1 MNKFLV
7 ISFVLITCATAV
19 AQQKGITAQDTR
31 RPITG
36 REVNAM
42 RNLADSF
49 LTELKVLYKKE
60 QSLGEPQKYQPERI
74 AYVRAYLMLFQYVQ
88 TSSSV
93 IAYRKKDIE
102 AIFGK
107 ADTVV
112 CSVGAE
118 PVCESY
124 YGKLQ
129 TKYVRINNLRY
140 KFVFRN
146 NMLEMVKRED
156 KS

>member
-1 MNKFLV
+1 MKQFLV
-7 ISFVLITCATAV
+7 ILLLLVCSATVV
-19 AQQKGITAQDTR
+19 AQTRGVTAQETR

-36 REVNAM
+36 REVSAM
-42 RNLADSF
+42 RHLADSF
-49 LTELKVLYKKE
+49 LTELKLLYKKE
-60 QSLGEPQKYQPERI
+60 QSEGEPQKYQPERI
-74 AYVRAYLMLFQYVQ
+74 AFVRAYLMLFQYVQ

-107 ADTVV
+107 ADTVF
-112 CSVGAE
+112 CSTDKE
-118 PVCESY
+118 PVCESF

-140 KFVFRN
+140 KFIFKN
-146 NMLEMVKRED
+146 GMLEAVRRED
-156 KS
+156 K

>member
-1 MNKFLV
+1 MKIFLL
-7 ISFVLITCATAV
+7 ISLLLMGGATAV
-19 AQQKGITAQDTR
+19 AQNKGVQETR

-36 REVNAM
+36 REVSAM
-42 RNLADSF
+42 RHLSDSF
-49 LTELKVLYKKE
+49 LTELKVLYKRE
-60 QSLGEPQKYQPERI
+60 LSEGQPQKYQPERI

-112 CSVGAE
+112 CSVGVE

-156 KS
+156 K